1 MDLFLKISSFLRVV
15 LLLLGFFVFQSSI
28 IISAAANPVIFSQG
42 HHTVISETYTYNE
55 IESSAHVEIDL
66 NNRLSRVF
74 LKKRV
79 RPEHEV
85 LADVARVAAKTGV
98 QYTKSSLKL
107 GQEMHKAYKVG
118 ANGVKEFRLP
128 SGKRIDFL
136 DINNSTIFELKPFNP
151 RAMKA
156 GQNQLNMY
164 LEEIQSPATLLKHP
178 ELRGINWK
186 TVLDP
191 Y

>member
-66 NNRLSRVF
+66 TNRLSRVF

-85 LADVARVAAKTGV
+85 LADVARVAAKGGMQGFKSVGV
-98 QYTKSSLKL
+98 AGKGFSKVLQSGGQSLKPNTLNALNLTKEQGRNAIHGLKKEL
-107 GQEMHKAYKVG
+107 GLPNNFHGKIMGNGDYLHPSTGKLLGNLLDYAY
-118 ANGVKEFRLP
+118 
-128 SGKRIDFL
+128 
-136 DINNSTIFELKPFNP
+136 
-151 RAMKA
+151 
-156 GQNQLNMY
+156 
-164 LEEIQSPATLLKHP
+164 
-178 ELRGINWK
+178 
-186 TVLDP
+186 
-191 Y
+191 